1 MGRARARPASY
12 PCAVIRPA
20 GEQDVRF
27 LRDMLRH
34 AYFWRIDESAELPVA
49 RYVTGWGRE
58 GDSGFIAIDDL
69 QPVGAAWYRLFPR
82 REPGFGFVD
91 ERTPEL
97 TVAVVP
103 SRRGK
108 GIGHELMEA
117 LLAEARREGYDAL
130 SLSAPQGATALYERY
145 GFRSVGDDG
154 EAVTM
159 RVAL

>member
-1 MGRARARPASY
+1 
-12 PCAVIRPA
+12 VIRPA
-20 GEQDVRF
+20 GPQDVRF

-58 GDSGFIAIDDL
+58 GDSGFVAIDEL
-69 QPVGAAWYRLFPR
+69 QPVGAAWYRLFPP
-82 REPGFGFVD
+82 REAGFGFVD

-117 LLAEARREGYDAL
+117 LLAQARSEGYDAL
-130 SLSAPQGATALYERY
+130 SLSSPSGSTALYERY
-145 GFRSVGDDG
+145 GFRVVSDEG

-159 RVAL
+159 RLAL

>member
-1 MGRARARPASY
+1 MGRARARAASY
-12 PCAVIRPA
+12 PCGVIRPA
-20 GEQDVRF
+20 GPQDVRF

-58 GDSGFIAIDDL
+58 GDSGFVAIDEL

-82 REPGFGFVD
+82 RQPGFGFVD

-117 LLAEARREGYDAL
+117 LLAQARGEGYDAL
-130 SLSAPQGATALYERY
+130 SLSSPRDSTALYERY
-145 GFRSVGDDG
+145 GFRVVSDDG
-154 EAVTM
+154 DAVTM

>member
-1 MGRARARPASY
+1 M
-12 PCAVIRPA
+12 
-20 GEQDVRF
+20 
-27 LRDMLRH
+27 
-34 AYFWRIDESAELPVA
+34 
-49 RYVTGWGRE
+49 TGWGRE

-117 LLAEARREGYDAL
+117 LLAQARREDYDAL
-130 SLSAPQGATALYERY
+130 SLSAPRGATALYERY
-145 GFRSVGDDG
+145 GFRTVGDDG